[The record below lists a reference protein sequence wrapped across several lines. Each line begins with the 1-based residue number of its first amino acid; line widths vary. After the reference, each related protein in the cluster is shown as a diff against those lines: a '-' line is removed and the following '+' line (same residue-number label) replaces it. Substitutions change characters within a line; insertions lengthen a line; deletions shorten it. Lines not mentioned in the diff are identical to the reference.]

1 MLTLTLTT
9 TTDLSPMLEQ
19 LARRA
24 RLVAGETPPTT
35 DELAEVHEHVAKQ
48 LDLTR
53 AAQAKT
59 LKTQLSDALPKG
71 IRLKKVDSA
80 REGLTLTSMTT
91 LELDDVSLVPEVVL
105 AASEGQPPLKPF
117 ADFTVKQD
125 KAQVTLSGRAP
136 TMPEGAG
143 SLALTLKSSAPAVS
157 HNAASVEAGALQWAG
172 NGFDVKV
179 VFAR

>member
-24 RLVAGETPPTT
+24 RLVAGEAPPT
-35 DELAEVHEHVAKQ
+35 DVELNGVHDHVAKQ
-48 LDLTR
+48 LDVTR
-53 AAQAKT
+53 AAQAKA
-59 LKTQLSDALPKG
+59 LKAQLSDALPKG

-80 REGLTLTSMTT
+80 REGLTLTSTT
-91 LELDDVSLVPEVVL
+91 MLELDDVSLVPEVVL

-125 KAQVTLSGRAP
+125 KAQVTLTGRAP
-136 TMPEGAG
+136 AMPEGAG
-143 SLALTLKSSAPAVS
+143 RLALTLEPSTPPVS
-157 HNAASVEAGALQWAG
+157 HNAASVEGKALAWSG

>member
-9 TTDLSPMLEQ
+9 TTNLGPMLEQ
-19 LARRA
+19 LAVRA
-24 RLVAGETPPTT
+24 RLVAGETPPTDT
-35 DELAEVHEHVAKQ
+35 ELAEVHDHVAKQ
-48 LDLTR
+48 LDVTR
-53 AAQAKT
+53 AAQAKA
-59 LKTQLSDALPKG
+59 LKTQLGDALPKG

-80 REGLTLTSMTT
+80 RDGLTLTSMTT

-105 AASEGQPPLKPF
+105 AAAEGQPPLKPF
-117 ADFTVKQD
+117 AGFTVKQD
-125 KAQVTLSGRAP
+125 KTQVTLTGRAP

-143 SLALTLKSSAPAVS
+143 RLALTLEPSSPPLS
-157 HNAASVEAGALQWAG
+157 HNAASVAGGALAWAG